1 MKIRG
6 QDSWGHG
13 AYNAPRDGG
22 KRRHKGADYVNHFG
36 EAVAAFEGGEVT
48 KIGFP
53 YSQKSAKKRHFRL
66 VELRITPAIVHRY
79 FYVES
84 FVQPGE
90 MVAKGQIIGWAQ
102 DLDKVY
108 PGIVQHV
115 HFEIKKNGRFIN
127 PAEYLEN
134 VVI

>member
-6 QDSWGHG
+6 KDSWGAGHYG
-13 AYNAPRDGG
+13 ASRNSG
-22 KRRHKGADYVNHFG
+22 KRKHRGVDYVNHFG
-36 EAVAAFEGGEVT
+36 EAVEAFQGGEVT

-53 YSQKSAKKRHFRL
+53 YSQRNAKKRHFRL

-79 FYVES
+79 FYVEALIQ
-84 FVQPGE
+84 VGDLVE
-90 MVAKGQIIGWAQ
+90 KGQILGWAQ
-102 DLDKVY
+102 DLNKVY

-115 HFEIKKNGRFIN
+115 HFDIKKNGRFIN
-127 PAEYLEN
+127 PVEYLKN